1 MFENLQEKLQRAF
14 KTLRGQATLT
24 EENIDE
30 ALREIRLALLE
41 ADVNF
46 KVVKQLIDQIRVKA
60 VGQDV
65 LTALSP
71 GEQVIKIVRDELVE
85 ILGRDT
91 ARMKF
96 ASQPPTVILMAGLQG
111 SGKTTTSGKL
121 ANWLKNGGHR
131 PLLVSVDVY
140 RPAAREQLKVV
151 AQAVKA
157 NIYEG
162 EVGEAT
168 PGPRDPRAKE
178 ARREA
183 INTGSDVLIVDTAG
197 RLHID
202 DQLMDEMQLLKRLL
216 NPQEILFV
224 ADAMTGQDAV
234 NSADE
239 FHKKLSLTGV
249 VLTKMDGDARG
260 GAALSIRQ
268 VTGQPIKFIGVGE
281 KYDALEPFHPDRIV
295 SRILGMGDILSLIER
310 AESQIDKKK
319 AQEMAT
325 KALTGDG
332 FSLEDF
338 RDQLRQVKKM
348 GSMKSLLGMLPSIGP
363 FSGLQKAADNVD
375 EGQIN
380 RVEAIINSM
389 TTHERNHHEVIN
401 GSRRKRIARGSGTTV
416 QEVNNLLRQYA
427 QMKKMFKQMGKTVA
441 PRTGLFHQLQ
451 GQPAHGVAGIDFHH
465 RLEPAIA
472 LGCAID
478 EGVDANRPDIAGA
491 LQFRFE
497 QRKDVAIEALE
508 AARNVRRFAEQ
519 RGYVRRYAAAVVG
532 RRPVGP
538 ELSLAVIDQAGVAA
552 ELQVARPHLQLDGEI
567 QRALQPGFDDHLSA
581 ILQGTGQPLLLC
593 RQHL

>member
-14 KTLRGQATLT
+14 KSLRGQAKLT

-46 KVVKQLIDQIRVKA
+46 KVVKLLIDQIRVKA

-85 ILGRDT
+85 LLGKDT

-96 ASQPPTVILMAGLQG
+96 ASQPPTVVLMAGLQG

-121 ANWLKNGGHR
+121 ANWFKAGGHR

-151 AQAVKA
+151 AQAVKSH
-157 NIYEG
+157 IYEG
-162 EVGEAT
+162 EVGEANT
-168 PGPRDPRAKE
+168 ATVERLVKE

-183 INTGSDVLIVDTAG
+183 VVSGCDVLIVDTAG

-202 DQLMDEMQLLKRLL
+202 DQLMDEMQSLKKLL
-216 NPQEILFV
+216 NPSEILFV

-234 NSADE
+234 RSAEE

-310 AESQIDKKK
+310 AEQQIDKKK

-325 KALTGDG
+325 RALTGDG

-348 GSMKSLLGMLPSIGP
+348 GSMKSLMGMLPSIGP

-389 TTHERNHHEVIN
+389 TTHERHHHEVIN
-401 GSRRKRIARGSGTTV
+401 GNRRKRIARGSGTTV

-427 QMKKMFKQMGKTVA
+427 QMKKMFKQMGKPSFA
-441 PRTGLFHQLQ
+441 RRL
-451 GQPAHGVAGIDFHH
+451 AGMK
-465 RLEPAIA
+465 L
-472 LGCAID
+472 
-478 EGVDANRPDIAGA
+478 
-491 LQFRFE
+491 
-497 QRKDVAIEALE
+497 
-508 AARNVRRFAEQ
+508 
-519 RGYVRRYAAAVVG
+519 
-532 RRPVGP
+532 
-538 ELSLAVIDQAGVAA
+538 
-552 ELQVARPHLQLDGEI
+552 
-567 QRALQPGFDDHLSA
+567 PGM
-581 ILQGTGQPLLLC
+581 
-593 RQHL
+593 

>member
-1 MFENLQEKLQRAF
+1 MFENLSEKLQKAF
-14 KTLRGQATLT
+14 KNLRGQAVLN
-24 EENIDE
+24 EDNIQE

-46 KVVKQLIDQIRVKA
+46 KVVKQLIDKIADKSL
-60 VGQDV
+60 GQEV
-65 LTALSP
+65 MTALSP
-71 GEQVIKIVRDELVE
+71 GEQVIKILRDELVAM
-85 ILGRDT
+85 LGQDT
-91 ARMKF
+91 AKLKF
-96 ASQPPTVILMAGLQG
+96 ASQPPTVVLMAGLQG

-140 RPAAREQLKVV
+140 RPAARQQLKVV
-151 AQAVKA
+151 AQAIKA

-162 EVGEAT
+162 QVTEANT
-168 PGPRDPRAKE
+168 ATVERLAKE

-183 INTGSDVLIVDTAG
+183 INGGCDVLIIDTAG

-202 DQLMDEMQLLKRLL
+202 DQLMEEMQSLKKLM
-216 NPQEILFV
+216 NPPEILFV

-234 NSADE
+234 RSADE
-239 FHKKLSLTGV
+239 FHKKLTLTGV

-295 SRILGMGDILSLIER
+295 SRILGMGDILSLIEK
-310 AESQIDKKK
+310 AEQQVDKQR
-319 AQEMAT
+319 AQEIAT

-348 GSMKSLLGMLPSIGP
+348 GSLQSLMGMLPRIGP
-363 FSGLQKAADNVD
+363 FSGLQAAADKVD
-375 EGQIN
+375 DKQIN

-389 TTHERNHHEVIN
+389 TRHERDHHEVIN

-427 QMKKMFKQMGKTVA
+427 QMKKMFKQMGKPSFA
-441 PRTGLFHQLQ
+441 RRL
-451 GQPAHGVAGIDFHH
+451 AGM
-465 RLEPAIA
+465 
-472 LGCAID
+472 
-478 EGVDANRPDIAGA
+478 
-491 LQFRFE
+491 
-497 QRKDVAIEALE
+497 KM
-508 AARNVRRFAEQ
+508 
-519 RGYVRRYAAAVVG
+519 
-532 RRPVGP
+532 
-538 ELSLAVIDQAGVAA
+538 
-552 ELQVARPHLQLDGEI
+552 
-567 QRALQPGFDDHLSA
+567 PGM
-581 ILQGTGQPLLLC
+581 
-593 RQHL
+593 

>member
-14 KTLRGQATLT
+14 KSLRGQAVLT
-24 EENIDE
+24 EENIAE
-30 ALREIRLALLE
+30 ALKQIRLALLE

-46 KVVKQLIDQIRVKA
+46 KVVKDLIDRIQAKA
-60 VGQDV
+60 VGQQV

-85 ILGRDT
+85 TLGKDT
-91 ARMKF
+91 AKLKF
-96 ASQPPTVILMAGLQG
+96 ASQPPTVVLMAGLQG

-121 ANWLKNGGHR
+121 AHWLKNGGHR

-151 AQAVKA
+151 AAAIKA

-162 EVGEAT
+162 EVGEANT
-168 PGPRDPRAKE
+168 ATVERLAKE

-183 INTGSDVLIVDTAG
+183 INTGCDVLIVDTAG

-224 ADAMTGQDAV
+224 ADSMTGQDAV

-239 FHKKLSLTGV
+239 FHKKLTLTGV

-260 GAALSIRQ
+260 GAAISIRQ
-268 VTGQPIKFIGVGE
+268 VTGQPIKFIGLGE

-295 SRILGMGDILSLIER
+295 SRILGMGDILSLIEK

-319 AQEMAT
+319 ANELAA
-325 KALTGDG
+325 KALSGDG

-338 RDQLRQVKKM
+338 RDQLRSVRKM
-348 GSMKSLLGMLPSIGP
+348 GSIQSLIGMLPSVGA
-363 FSGLQKAADNVD
+363 FSGLQKAADKVD
-375 EGQIN
+375 EKQIN

-389 TTHERNHHEVIN
+389 TSFERNHHESIN

-427 QMKKMFKQMGKTVA
+427 QMRKMFKQMGKPSFA
-441 PRTGLFHQLQ
+441 RRL
-451 GQPAHGVAGIDFHH
+451 AGMK
-465 RLEPAIA
+465 L
-472 LGCAID
+472 
-478 EGVDANRPDIAGA
+478 
-491 LQFRFE
+491 
-497 QRKDVAIEALE
+497 
-508 AARNVRRFAEQ
+508 
-519 RGYVRRYAAAVVG
+519 
-532 RRPVGP
+532 
-538 ELSLAVIDQAGVAA
+538 
-552 ELQVARPHLQLDGEI
+552 
-567 QRALQPGFDDHLSA
+567 PGM
-581 ILQGTGQPLLLC
+581 
-593 RQHL
+593 

>member
-46 KVVKQLIDQIRVKA
+46 KVVKQLIDQIRAKA
-60 VGQDV
+60 VGQEV
-65 LTALSP
+65 MTALSP
-71 GEQVIKIVRDELVE
+71 GEQVIKILRDELIV
-85 ILGRDT
+85 ILGKDT
-91 ARMKF
+91 ARVKF
-96 ASQPPTVILMAGLQG
+96 ASQPPTVVLMAGLQG

-121 ANWLKNGGHR
+121 AHWLKNGGHR

-157 NIYEG
+157 NLYEG
-162 EVGEAT
+162 HVGEANT
-168 PGPRDPRAKE
+168 ATVERLVKE

-183 INTGSDVLIVDTAG
+183 VVTGCDVLVVDTAG

-202 DQLMDEMQLLKRLL
+202 DQLMEEMQSLKRLL
-216 NPQEILFV
+216 NPSEILFV

-234 NSADE
+234 NSAEE

-310 AESQIDKKK
+310 AEQQIDKKK

-338 RDQLRQVKKM
+338 RDQLRSVKKM
-348 GSMKSLLGMLPSIGP
+348 GSMKSLMGMLPSVGP
-363 FSGLQKAADNVD
+363 FSGLQKAADQVD
-375 EGQIN
+375 EKQID

-389 TTHERNHHEVIN
+389 TRQERDHHEVIN
-401 GSRRKRIARGSGTTV
+401 GSRRKRIARGSGTTI

-427 QMKKMFKQMGKTVA
+427 QMKKMFRDMGKKSFA
-441 PRTGLFHQLQ
+441 RRL
-451 GQPAHGVAGIDFHH
+451 AGMKF
-465 RLEPAIA
+465 
-472 LGCAID
+472 
-478 EGVDANRPDIAGA
+478 
-491 LQFRFE
+491 
-497 QRKDVAIEALE
+497 
-508 AARNVRRFAEQ
+508 
-519 RGYVRRYAAAVVG
+519 
-532 RRPVGP
+532 
-538 ELSLAVIDQAGVAA
+538 
-552 ELQVARPHLQLDGEI
+552 
-567 QRALQPGFDDHLSA
+567 PGM
-581 ILQGTGQPLLLC
+581 
-593 RQHL
+593 